1 MEEIKEGREPTE
13 HRLQRKAD
21 NNALTLIPKAEDYI
35 KYMLNVIMKLPRT
48 EKFNIGTQYKD
59 IMYEMMEN
67 IIYLSKMP
75 IERRWDYAIKIDAQI
90 QIQRIYLRIMEDN
103 SWINEK
109 KFKIAIDIIG
119 EIGKINGGLIKYYAK
134 NYKKPV

>member
-75 IERRWDYAIKIDAQI
+75 IEQRWDYAIKIDAQI

-109 KFKIAIDIIG
+109 KFKIAVDIIG